1 MADYYPLLA
10 KAVAGLPDS
19 TEETR
24 RAIYERARKALL
36 GQLRKIEPPIAEG
49 DIARENS
56 ALDESIARL
65 ESEIAGKAAAASTL
79 EPAQSPA
86 AAAPPPPTATLK
98 PPAAAPKPPAP
109 PSGPVPQKPFSFRA
123 PNASGLAA
131 PAEPPKDDESK
142 GPADETAAAI
152 DLKPPRPREAPRPAA
167 PTPVPTG
174 DGVKRMWI
182 VGGVIAG
189 IVLLIAA
196 AAYFMRDHGSQGL
209 ARLGQAPPAA
219 EAPPSGKIVDRLD
232 KPASSSGSTTP
243 APTQNPAGPQSIP
256 VAGRAA
262 LLVEAPDAPDKVK
275 TYVGSVIWRID
286 SVPTGAGRPLGTAVH
301 ADVDIPDAKV
311 RMTLDIQKNEDASLP
326 ASHTINVGFNIL
338 PGSEIPSVKQIYGIQ
353 MRREDSSNGD
363 ALAGIPVQ
371 ITDSLYLI
379 GLARGD
385 LESRNVELLKNRGWL
400 DVPLAL
406 TNGRVAKFSLEKGV
420 SGERVIADAIA
431 AWNQEK

>member
-19 TEETR
+19 TEEKR

-36 GQLRKIEPPIAEG
+36 GQLRKIDPPIAES

-65 ESEIAGKAAAASTL
+65 ESEIAGKAAAAPASK
-79 EPAQSPA
+79 PAQPP
-86 AAAPPPPTATLK
+86 AAAPPPATLK

-109 PSGPVPQKPFSFRA
+109 LSSPVPPKPFSFRP
-123 PNASGLAA
+123 PNVAGVAA
-131 PAEPPKDDESK
+131 PVEPPQDDEPK
-142 GPADETAAAI
+142 QPTDETAAAI

-167 PTPVPTG
+167 PTPAPAG

-182 VGGVIAG
+182 VGGVIAA

-209 ARLGQAPPAA
+209 ARLGQAPPAT
-219 EAPPSGKIVDRLD
+219 EAPPSGKIADRLD
-232 KPASSSGSTTP
+232 KPAASSGSAAP
-243 APTQNPAGPQSIP
+243 APTQNPGAPQSIP

-338 PGSEIPSVKQIYGIQ
+338 PGSDIPGVKQIYGIQ

-371 ITDSLYLI
+371 ITDNLYLI

-431 AWNQEK
+431 AWSQEK